1 MKRIKNIVRKKFSF
15 SFLEL
20 LNKYEIP
27 QEGCLHVGANI
38 GTEIETYD
46 NFSFKNIVWIEGYKP
61 YFEELQRNIKNRKN
75 HFAFNFMVSDIQDEI
90 VNFKVA
96 SNTGS
101 STIFEPTDSWYETF
115 SDLSFQKSE
124 EIKCSRIDSILKNN
138 FDETFLNSIKFLVM
152 DIEGAELK
160 ALESMGSL
168 IDTVEFAF
176 VEVSL
181 RQNFHKAPLMIDIDR
196 FFLKHS
202 FKKVFLKFGSA
213 SGDALYKRVE
223 KIDIIHIYYTIFLS
237 RFIQTISILRITD
250 QISNLKNLIKKMI

>member
-1 MKRIKNIVRKKFSF
+1 MKRLKNIIKQKFSF
-15 SFLEL
+15 SFSEL
-20 LNKYEIP
+20 LTEYEIP
-27 QEGCLHVGANI
+27 NDGCLHVGANI
-38 GTEIETYD
+38 GTEIETYETYR
-46 NFSFKNIVWIEGYKP
+46 FKNIVWIEGYKP
-61 YFEELQRNIKNRKN
+61 YFEELEKNIKNRRN

-124 EIKCSRIDSILKNN
+124 EIKCSRIDDVLKNN
-138 FDETFLNSIKFLVM
+138 FDDTFLNSIKFLVM

-160 ALESMGSL
+160 ALHSMGSL
-168 IDTVEFAF
+168 IDTIEFAF

-181 RQNFHKAPLMIDIDR
+181 RQNFRSAPLMIDIDR
-196 FFLKHS
+196 FFLNHS

-213 SGDALYKRVE
+213 SGDALYKRV
-223 KIDIIHIYYTIFLS
+223 KKVNIFHLYYTILFS
-237 RFIQTISILRITD
+237 KFIQTISLLRITD
-250 QISNLKNLIKKMI
+250 RISNLKKVIKNII